1 MPTGEPT
8 SKSISA
14 EVAGLFDKIREQ
26 ARDYGR
32 LMTELDTLARSTAAQ
47 GERVRE
53 ECDFMHAAGEES
65 LKHVEDTM
73 RSALSTLEH
82 KASTL
87 DSLYEQL
94 STIEQTRSS
103 LQELSAV
110 LQTQK
115 REIEKIIK
123 TSENQIRRIAEDSY
137 LHFETRVALQFQQIK
152 DDIRVLDNK
161 LVGLL
166 DLHRREMRLVQDD
179 IDQFKNKVTETKYI
193 VDETTKIVT
202 TMIEEA
208 EQRIETKLFHAQL
221 SIQNQYAAAASN
233 AEPLPSMDT
242 SSGSYAGRR
251 EVDLLRDRVKGLEK
265 NVTSLR
271 TISIGLAI
279 TAMIIA
285 LAALVL

>member
-1 MPTGEPT
+1 MSTGEST

-32 LMTELDTLARSTAAQ
+32 LMVELDTLARTTATQ

-53 ECDFMHAAGEES
+53 ECDFVHAAGQES
-65 LKHVEDTM
+65 LRKVDDTM

-87 DSLYEQL
+87 NALYDQL
-94 STIEQTRSS
+94 STIEQTRAS
-103 LQELSAV
+103 LQELSSV

-115 REIEKIIK
+115 KEIEKIIR
-123 TSENQIRRIAEDSY
+123 TSENQIKRIAEESY
-137 LHFETRVALQFQQIK
+137 HHFETRVALQFQQIK

-208 EQRIETKLFHAQL
+208 EHRIETKLFNAQL
-221 SIQNQYAAAASN
+221 SIQAQHTIATHAA
-233 AEPLPSMDT
+233 PLPAIDASL
-242 SSGSYAGRR
+242 GAYAGRR
-251 EVDLLRDRVKGLEK
+251 EVEQLRDKVKGLEK
-265 NVTSLR
+265 NIATLR

-279 TAMIIA
+279 TAMLIA
-285 LAALVL
+285 LAALIL